1 MFVVESYAPVRRFVF
16 VEDHSCREVSRA
28 FGLSH
33 ETVSKMCRLSLPPG
47 YTRTKPVGK
56 PKLGALPPVI
66 HEIPMSDQA
75 GPIKQ
80 RDSAKRIFERL
91 REPFVEQGDQCKDVI
106 TGATGIGKMLFGV
119 ECRL

>member
-1 MFVVESYAPVRRFVF
+1 MFVVECYAAVRRFVF

-33 ETVSKMCRLSLPPG
+33 ETVSKMCRFSLPPG

-66 HEIPMSDQA
+66 HEILMSDPG